1 MKKIAIIGGS
11 ILFVL
16 ILIGA
21 ATSSSDNQES
31 NLSPEP
37 AKQEVVEEASST
49 PKLEYEILDRVENKL
64 DENIS
69 ILIKPGETNPKAI
82 ADKIQKSCKKKCN
95 ISLFDDKKAFELDAE
110 YTNKMLG
117 YDVTVEEREAWKE
130 KNTVF
135 LADHLVATVGDSFGP
150 YTEYPLKDSYYR
162 ELKGEK

>member
-1 MKKIAIIGGS
+1 MKKLAIIGGS

-21 ATSSSDNQES
+21 STSSSNKQES
-31 NLSPEP
+31 EQSPKP
-37 AKQEVVEEASST
+37 AKQEVAETSPS
-49 PKLEYEILDRVENKL
+49 PKLDYEILDRVENKL

-69 ILIKPGETNPKAI
+69 VLINSGEENPKAI
-82 ADKIQKSCKKKCN
+82 ADEVQKTCKKKCN
-95 ISLFDDKKAFELDAE
+95 ISLFDDKKAFDLDAE
-110 YTNKMLG
+110 YTNKMLS
-117 YDVTVEEREAWKE
+117 YDVTVEEREAWKQ

-162 ELKGEK
+162 ELKGE